1 MLTFDSV
8 LVKAPLQLY
17 TAGIIFSPTQ
27 SLFRKFFSSH
37 ISVDLE
43 VRTRLLPEWSAC
55 IHPLEGHSRW
65 VYTVV
70 FLPDG
75 SRVSSGS
82 GDSTVRV
89 WDVQTGRCQHTLK
102 GHSDGVSSVVFSPDG
117 SRMASGSGDS
127 TVRVWDVQTGRCQ
140 HTLKGHSGWVSSVVF
155 SPDGSRVA
163 SGSDNSTVRVWDV
176 TNTEELLCYRSEIYP
191 QTINFSGGS
200 TKIMVSSASLLISS
214 QKSFPRTKAGSLQSH
229 SNISIN
235 TLGIKDDWV
244 TLSSKK
250 ILWLPPEYRPK
261 NWARYGDT
269 IVVGSATGPV
279 TFVRC
284 IVMGFSSA

>member
-17 TAGIIFSPTQ
+17 TAGIIFSQTQ

-43 VRTRLLPEWSAC
+43 VRIQLLPEWSAC

-75 SRVSSGS
+75 SRVASGS

-102 GHSDGVSSVVFSPDG
+102 GHSDGVSSV
-117 SRMASGSGDS
+117 M
-127 TVRVWDVQTGRCQ
+127 
-140 HTLKGHSGWVSSVVF
+140 F

-176 TNTEELLCYRSEIYP
+176 TNTEELLCCHSEIYP
-191 QTINFSGGS
+191 QTINFSGSS

-214 QKSFPRTKAGSLQSH
+214 QKSFPMTKAGSLQSH

-235 TLGIKDDWV
+235 MLGIKDDWV

-250 ILWLPPEYRPK
+250 ILWLPPEYRLK

-269 IVVGSATGPV
+269 IIVGSATG
-279 TFVRC
+279 
-284 IVMGFSSA
+284 